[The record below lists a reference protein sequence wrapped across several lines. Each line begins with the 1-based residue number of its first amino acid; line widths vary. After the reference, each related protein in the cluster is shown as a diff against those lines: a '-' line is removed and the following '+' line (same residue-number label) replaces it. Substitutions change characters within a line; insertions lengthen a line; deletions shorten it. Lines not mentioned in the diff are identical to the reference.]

1 MGIYCIGK
9 DWELIKSAWWHFSNL
24 RLWCPPWTRW
34 FRWPFRSAG
43 PDRPRG
49 PCWRF
54 RARSPRRWSWRGC
67 HWCVVR
73 FWRHSPSVHQPPVVW
88 KRFLQQSKY
97 IYHLSGTFIIQQSS
111 LPQKILICRSLHN
124 SVAVQQIIIS
134 NIPFSLFWVQG
145 KVGFFSKQEKLC
157 ISKSREDL
165 IHISAEI
172 SHHEHLVFHF
182 FSYFHDVM
190 VPVWS
195 RNIHVIVS

>member
-1 MGIYCIGK
+1 MNS
-9 DWELIKSAWWHFSNL
+9 LISLAIPFCRPWPATRTLLAFPSSLSPTMILKGLPLMCCPFLKTFTKCSPTSRGVKEIPTTKQIHISPVRYIHNSA
-24 RLWCPPWTRW
+24 
-34 FRWPFRSAG
+34 
-43 PDRPRG
+43 
-49 PCWRF
+49 
-54 RARSPRRWSWRGC
+54 
-67 HWCVVR
+67 V
-73 FWRHSPSVHQPPVVW
+73 
-88 KRFLQQSKY
+88 
-97 IYHLSGTFIIQQSS
+97 IS